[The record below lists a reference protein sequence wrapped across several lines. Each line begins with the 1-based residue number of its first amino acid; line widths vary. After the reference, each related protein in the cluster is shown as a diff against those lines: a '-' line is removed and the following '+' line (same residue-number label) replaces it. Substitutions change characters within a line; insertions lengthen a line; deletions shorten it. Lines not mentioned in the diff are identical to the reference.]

1 MDVILANKAGEQIRC
16 LVNPDFDAQIN
27 GSNDKDFSLAIQS
40 AEWRDDFAFGA
51 RLFVQ
56 DTEIGGIIGEIYSD
70 TELDR
75 ICIQGRTWRGM
86 LSDKVIIPPTNADYA
101 TASGTANS
109 ILKSL
114 IEPAFGGLFVVPVT
128 NGPEISNWQFDR
140 YCTLYDGITKMLKSV
155 NYRLRIRYNVGSP
168 NSHGWVDVYAVPVV
182 DYSEELELSQ
192 DSQINFIFDDV
203 RNGVNHLVAG
213 GKGNLSERHVIHL
226 YADASGNISQTQTFT
241 GADEIVA
248 FYENTSSDAVELE
261 KSARDQLEK
270 LKSHKEFTLDAEGL
284 DIDIEVGD
292 IVGTRDYITGLT
304 ASAPVGNIVYTI
316 SKGTLTKQ
324 YTLEG

>member
-1 MDVILANKAGEQIRC
+1 MDVILANRAGEQIRC

-40 AEWRDDFAFGA
+40 SEWRDDFEFGA

-75 ICIQGRTWRGM
+75 ICVQGRTWRGM

-101 TASGTANS
+101 TASGTVNS

-114 IEPAFGGLFVVPVT
+114 IEPEYGGLFAVPRT
-128 NGPEISNWQFDR
+128 DGPEVNNWKFDR
-140 YCTLYDGITKMLKSV
+140 YCTLYDGLVKLLKSV
-155 NYRLRIRYNVGSP
+155 GYRLRIRYNVGNP
-168 NSHGWVDVYAVPVV
+168 NGSGWVDVYAVPIV

-192 DSQINFIFDDV
+192 DSHINFIFDDI
-203 RNGVNHLVAG
+203 RNGVNHIVAG
-213 GKGNLSERHVIHL
+213 GKGELAERHVVHL
-226 YADASGNISQTQTFT
+226 YVDGSGNISQTQTFT
-241 GADEIVA
+241 GADEVVE
-248 FYENTSSDAVELE
+248 FYENTSTEDAQLE
-261 KSARDQLEK
+261 ESARDQLEK

-284 DIDIEVGD
+284 DLDLEVGD
-292 IVGTRDYITGLT
+292 IVGARDYITGLT
-304 ASAPVGNIVYTI
+304 ASAPIGNIIYTI
-316 SKGTLTKQ
+316 AQGVLTKQ

>member
-1 MDVILANKAGEQIRC
+1 MDVILANKNGEQIRC

-75 ICIQGRTWRGM
+75 ICVQGRTWRGM

-101 TASGTANS
+101 TASGTAV
-109 ILKSL
+109 
-114 IEPAFGGLFVVPVT
+114 PAT
-128 NGPEISNWQFDR
+128 DGPEISSWQFDR
-140 YCTLYDGITKMLKSV
+140 YCTLYDGITKMLRSV
-155 NYRLRIRYNVGSP
+155 DYRLRIRYNVGSP

-226 YADASGNISQTQTFT
+226 YADANGNISQTQTFT

-248 FYENTSSDAVELE
+248 FYENTSSDDTELE

-270 LKSHKEFTLDAEGL
+270 LKNHKEFTLDAEGL